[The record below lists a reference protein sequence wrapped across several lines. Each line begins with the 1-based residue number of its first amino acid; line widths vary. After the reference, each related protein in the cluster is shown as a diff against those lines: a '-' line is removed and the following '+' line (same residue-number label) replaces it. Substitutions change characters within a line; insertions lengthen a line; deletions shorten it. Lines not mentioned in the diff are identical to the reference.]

1 MVTPRVHRRGFALVD
16 AIIGGALLALALT
29 GVVTLSQRSLAMLQ
43 RGEREAI
50 AAAMLDELLS
60 QVVTEGP
67 NAFSRTRETSGRMA
81 APWPEWEFAV
91 EIHPGAV
98 GDPYDV
104 LALVRDEAGGEYR
117 CATRVAPHDEQAPPV
132 ERAPTEPLDRA
143 ARQEQKE
150 ATTSG

>member
-1 MVTPRVHRRGFALVD
+1 MVTRRASRRAFALVD

-67 NAFSRTRETSGRMA
+67 NAFSRARETSGRMA

-104 LALVRDEAGGEYR
+104 LALVRDDVGGEYR
-117 CATRVAPHDEQAPPV
+117 CATRVAPHDEEMPPPQ
-132 ERAPTEPLDRA
+132 RAPTEPVDRA
-143 ARQEQKE
+143 ARREQQE
-150 ATTSG
+150 SNNGG